1 MRSGW
6 ARPRNRRSSR
16 FEHRLGPA
24 ALPLSSVS
32 LCSTFAGWWVMQ
44 PSSDDLE
51 TTAGPARACRSDI
64 PRHVAIIMD
73 GNGRWAAQRGLPR
86 LAGHQHGTDNI
97 RRITTTAAQIGVEY
111 LTLWAFS
118 TDNWRRPREEIEGIL
133 HILAGVI
140 ERETE
145 ELGRQGAQLRHIGS
159 LEGLDPQL
167 QTTVR
172 AAIDRTRSNNRLI
185 LTLAFNYSGRQEL
198 LAAIKSLIASGVP
211 AAEIDEETLQAHLF
225 TRDLPDPDLIIR
237 TSGEH
242 RISNFLLWQSAYAEL
257 FFTPT
262 LWPDFGPD
270 DLFDAVSEVGRPER
284 RFGGV
289 PNHKPATP

>member
-1 MRSGW
+1 VEPN
-6 ARPRNRRSSR
+6 APISS
-16 FEHRLGPA
+16 LDQVMNAVPLQ
-24 ALPLSSVS
+24 ALAVGATANQTSASVP
-32 LCSTFAGWWVMQ
+32 Q
-44 PSSDDLE
+44 
-51 TTAGPARACRSDI
+51 
-64 PRHVAIIMD
+64 HVAIIMD

-97 RRITTTAAQIGVEY
+97 RRITTAAAEIGIRY

-118 TDNWRRPREEIEGIL
+118 TDNWRRPREEIDGIL
-133 HILAGVI
+133 RILAEVI

-145 ELGRQGAQLRHIGS
+145 QLHRQGAQLRHIGS
-159 LEGLDPQL
+159 LEGLDASL
-167 QTTVR
+167 REAVNG
-172 AAIDRTRSNNRLI
+172 AIARTRCNDRLV

-198 LAAIKSLIASGVP
+198 LAAVRSMIASGVEP
-211 AAEIDEETLQAHLF
+211 DAVDEASLEAHLF
-225 TRDLPDPDLIIR
+225 THDLPDPDLIIR

-242 RISNFLLWQSAYAEL
+242 RISNFLLWQSAYAEF

-270 DLFDAVSEVGRPER
+270 DLLEAVREYGRRDR

-289 PNHKPATP
+289 TQDQPGSSLVKR